1 MSKYVHINYRI
12 VDKHMNRVFIIH
24 TNEKFLSKFC
34 LFIFLTL
41 VYEMKKKNLQSIRVV
56 HLLYQSVILTCVRI
70 NTSAKITECQNI
82 GLR

>member
-41 VYEMKKKNLQSIRVV
+41 VYKMKKKRS
-56 HLLYQSVILTCVRI
+56 SVDKSSSSFI
-70 NTSAKITECQNI
+70 SECHSDMCPNKH
-82 GLR
+82 